1 MLSLRLATVVFSGA
15 LWVSVGCTPG
25 NEGDADGGAGGSG
38 ASNPSNNGGSTNNI
52 SNEGGGFVGDGGSTN
67 NGGGCAGEDYVAEK
81 VPLDIY
87 IMLDQSGSMGDA
99 VSGGTK
105 WQAVTSALTTFFNQP
120 ESASIGVGIQYFP
133 QAGNQQCNAFMCQS
147 DADCG
152 AGCGPCQLAGPL
164 GICTGF
170 GNTDSCLP
178 LDYSTPDVPIAP
190 VSTNASQLISSMGQ
204 HGPTGGTPTS
214 AALQGAIDYAR
225 AWGNAHVGHAVV
237 VILATDGDPA
247 GCDDDLSNINA
258 IAASGVSGMPKI
270 LTFVIGVGGSQSALD
285 GFAAAGGTTEAF
297 MVDQDPNVQ
306 QAFLDALNVI
316 QGQAIPCA
324 FLIPQPAPGEDINF
338 GQMNVTYTSSSG
350 DEQTVPYMQSAAD
363 CPASGLGWY
372 YDDALNPTQIL
383 LCTDTCSTIS
393 ADTGGSVKIVVGCD
407 TIAG

>member
-1 MLSLRLATVVFSGA
+1 MLSRRVAGLVFSAA
-15 LWVSVGCTPG
+15 LSLSTGCTPG
-25 NEGDADGGAGGSG
+25 NEGVEDGGANAGGSGSG
-38 ASNPSNNGGSTNNI
+38 ASNPSNNGGSTSN
-52 SNEGGGFVGDGGSTN
+52 NEGGGFISDGGSSNT
-67 NGGGCAGEDYVAEK
+67 GGGCAGEDYSAEK

-87 IMLDQSGSMGDA
+87 IMLDQSGSMGQG
-99 VSGGTK
+99 SGK
-105 WQAVTSALTTFFNQP
+105 WEAVTSALTTFFNQP
-120 ESASIGVGIQYFP
+120 ESAAIGVGIQYFP
-133 QAGNQQCNAFMCQS
+133 QEGSQQCNTFMCTTT
-147 DADCG
+147 ADCG
-152 AGCGPCQLAGPL
+152 AGCGTCQLAGPF
-164 GICTGF
+164 GVCTGF
-170 GNTDSCLP
+170 GSTDSCLP

-190 VSTNASQLISSMGQ
+190 VATNATALINSMAQ

-237 VILATDGDPA
+237 VILATDGDPE
-247 GCDDDLSNINA
+247 GCDDDLNHINA
-258 IAASGVSGMPKI
+258 IAASGVSGMPKV
-270 LTFVIGVGGSQSALD
+270 LTFVIGVGGSEDALD

-324 FLIPQPAPGEDINF
+324 FLVPQPDSGEDINF
-338 GQMNVTYTSSSG
+338 GQVNVSYTPSAG
-350 DEQTVPYMQSAAD
+350 DEQTVPYVQSAAN

-383 LCTDTCSTIS
+383 LCSDTCSTIS